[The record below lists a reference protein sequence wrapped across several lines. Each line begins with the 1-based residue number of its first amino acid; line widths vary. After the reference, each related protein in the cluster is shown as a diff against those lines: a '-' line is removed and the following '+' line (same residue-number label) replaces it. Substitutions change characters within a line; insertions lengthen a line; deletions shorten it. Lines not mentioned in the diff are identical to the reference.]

1 MQENTNR
8 AIILNSII
16 LYARLIVTTLCSLL
30 TVRFALKALGVADYG
45 LYSMV
50 ASTISLIA
58 IINTIMAGTTRRFIA
73 VAIGKS
79 DINEANKQFNVNQL
93 IQSVVAV
100 VFLLVAVIVGRWY
113 VFNYVNYDGSLT
125 TAFYV
130 YCISI
135 VGSAISFAGVA
146 YHGLLTAK
154 ENFLVFSIVDVI
166 SQICKLLVSFLLIYC
181 FHDKLL
187 IYAFAMSV
195 FTATPVAYYAWYCYR
210 HYYPIAQFRLVREKK
225 MYYDVLAFAK
235 WNSYGA
241 VAWVAKEQ
249 GTGMLINLFFNTLVN
264 AALGIA
270 NTINGFITMFSQ
282 NLTNPISPQITKSY
296 ASGDYARSLSLLTVC
311 TKLSYLVMYLISVP
325 FLVGTEYILK
335 IWLGEVPMYA
345 VLFTQL
351 LIIERLIDSL
361 NNGIAEIV
369 FADGNISFYQIST
382 NTIRL
387 LSIVAGFVFLYT
399 GYPPYSLL
407 YCYIIATVL
416 IVLFKHVSLARI
428 SNIDTKCIYR
438 DSYIP
443 SVAVTLLTLPVFF
456 YRVFEYP
463 LWDIC
468 VKELYVVVVIFM
480 IGLRGDERRKIL
492 VTLKRK

>member
-8 AIILNSII
+8 AIVLNSII

-30 TVRFALKALGVADYG
+30 TVRFALKALGEVDYG
-45 LYSMV
+45 LFSLL
-50 ASTISLIA
+50 ASTISLVA

-79 DINEANKQFNVNQL
+79 DIEEANKQFNVNL
-93 IQSVVAV
+93 VVQMIVAL
-100 VFLLVAVIVGRWY
+100 VFLLVATFVGRWY

-130 YCISI
+130 YYISI
-135 VGSAISFAGVA
+135 IGSAISFAGVA

-154 ENFLVFSIVDVI
+154 ENFLVFCIVDVV
-166 SQICKLLVSFLLIYC
+166 SQICKLLISLLLVYY
-181 FHDKLL
+181 FQNKLL

-195 FTATPVAYYAWYCYR
+195 FTAAPVAYYAWYCSK
-210 HYYPIAQFRLVREKK
+210 HYYSIARFRFVKDRRK
-225 MYYDVLAFAK
+225 YFDVLTFAK
-235 WNSYGA
+235 WNSFGA

-249 GTGMLINLFFNTLVN
+249 GTGILINMFFNTIVN

-270 NTINGFITMFSQ
+270 NTINGFINMFAQ

-296 ASGDYARSLSLLTVC
+296 AYGDFARSVSLLTVC

-325 FLVGTEYILK
+325 FLVKTEYILEL
-335 IWLGEVPMYA
+335 WLGEVPAFA
-345 VLFTQL
+345 VYFTQL
-351 LIIERLIDSL
+351 LIIERLLDSL

-387 LSIVAGFVFLYT
+387 LSIVLGFIFLYA
-399 GYPPYSLL
+399 GNPPYCLL
-407 YCYIIATVL
+407 YCYIVATIF
-416 IVLFKHVSLARI
+416 IVIFKHISLSRI
-428 SNIDTKCIYR
+428 PNIDSKRIYR
-438 DSYIP
+438 ESYLP
-443 SVAVTLLTLPVFF
+443 SIIITLLTLPVFF
-456 YRVFEYP
+456 IQVVDSP
-463 LWDIC
+463 LADLC
-468 VKELYVVVVIFM
+468 LKELYVVLVILL
-480 IGLRGDERRKIL
+480 IGLRKDEQRKIAA
-492 VTLKRK
+492 TLKRK

>member
-8 AIILNSII
+8 AIVLNSII

-30 TVRFALKALGVADYG
+30 TVRFALKALGEVDYG
-45 LYSMV
+45 LFSLL
-50 ASTISLIA
+50 ASTISLVA

-79 DINEANKQFNVNQL
+79 DILEANKQFNVNL
-93 IQSVVAV
+93 VIQMVVAV
-100 VFLLVAVIVGRWY
+100 VFLLVAILVGRWY
-113 VFNYVNYDGSLT
+113 VFNYVNYEGSLT
-125 TAFYV
+125 AAFYV

-135 VGSAISFAGVA
+135 VGAAISFAGVA

-154 ENFLVFSIVDVI
+154 ENFLVFSVVDVI
-166 SQICKLLVSFLLIYC
+166 SQICKLLVSLLLVYC
-181 FHDKLL
+181 FQDKLL

-195 FTATPVAYYAWYCYR
+195 FTAAPVAYYAWYCYK
-210 HYYPIAQFRLVREKK
+210 HYYPIAQFRLVRERK
-225 MYYDVLAFAK
+225 MYYDVLTFAK

-282 NLTNPISPQITKSY
+282 NMTNPISPQITKSY

-325 FLVGTEYILK
+325 FLVGTEYVLE
-335 IWLGEVPMYA
+335 IWLGEVPAYA

-369 FADGNISFYQIST
+369 FADGNISFYQVST

-387 LSIVAGFVFLYT
+387 LSIAAGFIFLYA

-407 YCYIIATVL
+407 YCYITATVL
-416 IVLFKHVSLARI
+416 IVIFKHISLSRI
-428 SNIDTKCIYR
+428 SNINSKYIYR
-438 DSYIP
+438 DSYFP
-443 SVAVTLLTLPVFF
+443 SVIVTLLTLPIFF
-456 YRVFEYP
+456 IQIFEYP
-463 LWDIC
+463 LSDIC
-468 VKELYVVVVIFM
+468 IKELYVVMVIFL
-480 IGLRGDERRKIL
+480 IGLSKQEQQK
-492 VTLKRK
+492 VMQTLKKK